1 MTGGGQAISA
11 EISLGDV
18 ADGSPGEVTTLG
30 VREIP
35 NLIGQYYDPRTL
47 SLSAQPSTVDE
58 GSSRQLAATATM
70 DDATTVALVP
80 DQVAWSESSAALEGI
95 GATGLATAGSVYQN
109 EAAAIDG
116 TYQGIADPD
125 GFTLTVL
132 NTGTDDFGTYAAD
145 GIDDDWQVGWFG
157 MPPNADAAPSADPDS
172 DRQDNL
178 FEFLSGFSPTDP
190 MARFTLNL
198 VAVDRVAGTAD
209 LQLNRV
215 IPGRTY
221 TLKASPDL
229 VTPFASI
236 GNLPPVTEPETDR
249 IIQDPSATSP
259 RNFYVIEISKP

>member
-95 GATGLATAGSVYQN
+95 GAELKTNPALLPKRYTGFVTKDNRYYAPIRDAGLATGKLQ
-109 EAAAIDG
+109 
-116 TYQGIADPD
+116 
-125 GFTLTVL
+125 
-132 NTGTDDFGTYAAD
+132 
-145 GIDDDWQVGWFG
+145 
-157 MPPNADAAPSADPDS
+157 
-172 DRQDNL
+172 
-178 FEFLSGFSPTDP
+178 PT
-190 MARFTLNL
+190 
-198 VAVDRVAGTAD
+198 
-209 LQLNRV
+209 
-215 IPGRTY
+215 
-221 TLKASPDL
+221 
-229 VTPFASI
+229 
-236 GNLPPVTEPETDR
+236 
-249 IIQDPSATSP
+249 
-259 RNFYVIEISKP
+259 